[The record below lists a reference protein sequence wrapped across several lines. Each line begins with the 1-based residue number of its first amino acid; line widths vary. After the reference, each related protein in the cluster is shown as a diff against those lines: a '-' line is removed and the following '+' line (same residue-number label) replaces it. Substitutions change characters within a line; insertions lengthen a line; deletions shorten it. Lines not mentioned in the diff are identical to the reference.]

1 MWVVSSMS
9 KKILVICEGTKKD
22 PEIIQYAQK
31 LDLLPEN
38 LQIVSY
44 GTNIYKLYNALEKES
59 QGYPDGWDSLD
70 IQLSMIHSA
79 RTEDEKSVLMD
90 SYTDKLLIF
99 DFDPQDS
106 FFRNHRDEAC
116 RRFQKLM
123 EFFSEST
130 DHGKL
135 YLSYPMIEAFLH
147 VRAAEI
153 SHGCFN
159 AFFERQFSVGELRK
173 SGYKQRVRNEGES
186 SITSYNRESMIRLI
200 RAHLAKAEQ
209 LTGCNEQDV
218 ISSYSDE
225 LAIELLNVEIESV
238 KSRMLGDVVSCS
250 LFYVV
255 ESYPQR
261 LQVLPGD

>member
-9 KKILVICEGTKKD
+9 KKILVICEGTKKE

-99 DFDPQDS
+99 DFDP
-106 FFRNHRDEAC
+106 
-116 RRFQKLM
+116 
-123 EFFSEST
+123 
-130 DHGKL
+130 
-135 YLSYPMIEAFLH
+135 
-147 VRAAEI
+147 
-153 SHGCFN
+153 
-159 AFFERQFSVGELRK
+159 
-173 SGYKQRVRNEGES
+173 
-186 SITSYNRESMIRLI
+186 
-200 RAHLAKAEQ
+200 
-209 LTGCNEQDV
+209 
-218 ISSYSDE
+218 
-225 LAIELLNVEIESV
+225 
-238 KSRMLGDVVSCS
+238 
-250 LFYVV
+250 
-255 ESYPQR
+255 
-261 LQVLPGD
+261 